1 MDRILN
7 LNELLEKCCGKYALV
22 LKIFVIDFETKTF
35 IQVQFSG
42 NIVYSET

>member
-1 MDRILN
+1 MN
-7 LNELLEKCCGKYALV
+7 CWKSVCGKYALV
-22 LKIFVIDFETKTF
+22 LKKTTFCAIFVIDFETKTF